1 MSYYR
6 LIRPILF
13 TLDPERAHSLAILAL
28 RMGLAGGDGTADAAE
43 LPVHALGLDFSNPLG
58 VAAGFDKNG
67 QVPEALLHRG
77 FGFVEIGT
85 VTPRPQGGNPRPRLF
100 RLGEDDAIINR
111 LGFNNHGLERVRA
124 RLEACR
130 RTPRAGI
137 IGVNIGANR
146 DSDDRGGDYLAGIK
160 AFAHVADY
168 LAINIS
174 SPNTPGLR
182 DLQERAALDELLCR
196 IEEARGAAGP
206 GPRPPLL
213 IKIAPDLDGRQR
225 EAIAEVCLARGV
237 DGLIVANTTLS
248 RPDGLRGKHRGEAG
262 GLSGPPLADA
272 ATRLLG
278 DMYRLTAGRLTL
290 IGVGGVASGADA
302 YRMIRAGA
310 TLVALYTALVYQGL
324 GLAGRIKQDLAG
336 LLRADGFAS
345 VTEAV
350 GTASRDS

>member
-1 MSYYR
+1 MSSYR
-6 LIRPILF
+6 LIRPLLF
-13 TLDPERAHSLAILAL
+13 ALDPERAHSLAILAL
-28 RMGLAGGDGTADAAE
+28 RMGMAGGDGGADAAE

-85 VTPRPQGGNPRPRLF
+85 VTPRPQSGNPRPRLF

-124 RLEACR
+124 RLETCR
-130 RTPRAGI
+130 RGRETGI
-137 IGVNIGANR
+137 IGVNVGANR
-146 DSDDRGGDYLAGIK
+146 DSDDRGGDYVDGIK
-160 AFAHVADY
+160 TFAPIADY

-182 DLQERAALDELLCR
+182 DLQERAALDELLHR
-196 IEEARGAAGP
+196 VQEARGAAGN

-262 GLSGPPLADA
+262 GLSGPPLHDA

-278 DMYRLTAGRLTL
+278 DMYRLTGGRLTL

-310 TLVALYTALVYQGL
+310 TLVALYTALIYHGL
-324 GLAGRIKQDLAG
+324 GLVGRIKRDLAG

-350 GTASRDS
+350 GTASQDS